1 MLLQDKVAII
11 TGGGSG
17 MGKAMCQLF
26 SRQGAKV
33 VIADLNKEAAEVT
46 RQELAGEAIAV
57 QVNVADEAMVSAL
70 VEESIRSYGRV
81 DILVNNAGVPMSFLP
96 IEELTVDRWDMIM
109 DVNAKSI
116 FLTSKHVVPHMKQQ
130 GGGVIINTASIA
142 SIRARPGLHAYCAS
156 KGAALI
162 MSKALAI
169 ELAPH
174 KIRVN
179 VINPGP
185 ADTPML
191 SKFMS
196 GDQAKIEKETKEIF
210 IDSVPLGS
218 LISPEDIANAALYL
232 ASDMARMVTGEVLNV
247 DGGRGI

>member
-1 MLLQDKVAII
+1 
-11 TGGGSG
+11 
-17 MGKAMCQLF
+17 
-26 SRQGAKV
+26 
-33 VIADLNKEAAEVT
+33 
-46 RQELAGEAIAV
+46 
-57 QVNVADEAMVSAL
+57 
-70 VEESIRSYGRV
+70 
-81 DILVNNAGVPMSFLP
+81 
-96 IEELTVDRWDMIM
+96 
-109 DVNAKSI
+109 
-116 FLTSKHVVPHMKQQ
+116 
-130 GGGVIINTASIA
+130 
-142 SIRARPGLHAYCAS
+142 
-156 KGAALI
+156 

-169 ELAPH
+169 ELAPY

-232 ASDMARMVTGEVLNV
+232 ASDMAKMVTGEVLNV

>member
-33 VIADLNKEAAEVT
+33 VIADLNKEAAEAT
-46 RQELAGEAIAV
+46 RLELAGEAIAV

-70 VEESIRSYGRV
+70 VEETIHSYGRV

-96 IEELTVDRWDMIM
+96 IEELTVERWDMIM

-130 GGGVIINTASIA
+130 GSGVIINTASIA

-169 ELAPH
+169 ELAPY

-232 ASDMARMVTGEVLNV
+232 ASDMAKMVTGEVLNV

>member
-26 SRQGAKV
+26 SSQGAKV
-33 VIADLNKEAAEVT
+33 VVADLNAEAAEAT
-46 RQELAGEAIAV
+46 RQELPGDALAV
-57 QVNVADEAMVSAL
+57 SVNVADEEMVSHL
-70 VEESIRSYGRV
+70 VDEAVRAFGRV
-81 DILVNNAGVPMSFLP
+81 DIVANNAGVPMSFLP
-96 IEELTVDRWDMIM
+96 IEELTVERWDTIM
-109 DVNAKSI
+109 NVNTKSI
-116 FLTSKHVVPHMKQQ
+116 FLTSKYVVPHMKKQ

-156 KGAALI
+156 KGAAVIL
-162 MSKALAI
+162 SKALAI
-169 ELAPH
+169 ELAPY

-179 VINPGP
+179 AINPGP

-191 SKFMS
+191 SKFMN
-196 GDQAKIEKETKEIF
+196 GDQATIERETKEIF

-232 ASDMARMVTGEVLNV
+232 ASDMGKMVTGEVLNV